1 MDCGFGCSCN
11 VNSIVSY
18 IIYLLKLIREYN
30 NCEDDDLVVEESI
43 TYCSF
48 EAIHECIKEELIK

>member
-1 MDCGFGCSCN
+1 MDC
-11 VNSIVSY
+11 VNIVSY